1 MAEKDENRPVVKIR
15 DEFKFDKYAQVNF
28 KAVLK

>member
-1 MAEKDENRPVVKIR
+1 MAEKDENRFVVKIR

-28 KAVLK
+28 KGF